1 MKGLSGRHNSL
12 QSPKVERVSGGW
24 HEEADSAST
33 FIVLFHWHCSF
44 SVVITVNVDSVL
56 SLRLTKM
63 IPTPDLSHLTK
74 HDYEIV
80 YEPAG
85 EIPQEGAAFLL
96 RTAPTEDTF
105 ILLDALEAEA
115 DNIRSLAPR
124 VCLEIGCG
132 PFGELLA
139 C

>member
-1 MKGLSGRHNSL
+1 
-12 QSPKVERVSGGW
+12 
-24 HEEADSAST
+24 
-33 FIVLFHWHCSF
+33 
-44 SVVITVNVDSVL
+44 
-56 SLRLTKM
+56 M

-85 EIPQEGAAFLL
+85 EITEDSAVLVL
-96 RTAPTEDTF
+96 DTKPTEDTF

-115 DNIRSLAPR
+115 DDIRNISPR

-132 PFGELLA
+132 FLAELLA
-139 C
+139 RR

>member
-33 FIVLFHWHCSF
+33 FIVLFHCSF
-44 SVVITVNVDSVL
+44 SVAITVNVDPVL
-56 SLRLTKM
+56 SLSLTKM

-85 EIPQEGAAFLL
+85 EIPQKNAVFVLQ
-96 RTAPTEDTF
+96 TAPTEDTF
-105 ILLDALEAEA
+105 ILLDALEGEA

-124 VCLEIGCG
+124 VCLEIGCDPYG
-132 PFGELLA
+132 DLLA
-139 C
+139 R